1 MQGHAA
7 GGRER
12 TQASVCP
19 SWGFALR
26 ANAEDRSLA
35 FGPGLHGCSHLMAVQ
50 TSEFT

>member
-1 MQGHAA
+1 MCKVMQLGDGENA
-7 GGRER
+7 GLCVPKLGL
-12 TQASVCP
+12 C
-19 SWGFALR
+19 LR